1 MPPLDYSHGPIEAEQ
16 AMAHTNAGEE
26 QLGGLADAVEE
37 HAQRA
42 SELVPR
48 IWERDHTVW
57 QEDPTEVADR
67 LGWLDCPADFAAK
80 TDELAAFARQ
90 AADDGIEHV
99 VLVGMGGSSLYPDVL
114 RRVHGS
120 AEGFPQLHVL
130 DSTDPAAVLAVH
142 RRLPFDR
149 TLVIASSKSG
159 TTIETRSHFDYFWE
173 VLTDL
178 QGVEA
183 GRNAAA
189 VTDPGSAL
197 AELGETRAFRA
208 VFRNPSD
215 IGGRFSALSYFGLV
229 PAALLGMDLDRHLAA
244 AKEMA
249 EASRQPGSDNGPARL
264 GALLAAAA
272 QAGRNKLTLVL
283 ADDVAPFGDWVEQ
296 LIAESTGKHGVGILP
311 VVGEPLGPPEVY
323 GDDRLFVALGE
334 HDGLDALAAAG
345 HPVVRL
351 PGGEAADLGGEVV
364 RWEFATAV
372 AGALLD
378 INPFD
383 QPDVAAAKSATSRV
397 LEEGLPEMPFTPP
410 QRLLDRVVA
419 GDYVALLAFVDPDS
433 DEVQRLHDVATRL
446 RDQLHVPVTVGVG
459 PRYLHSTGQ
468 LHKGGPPQGVFLV
481 IVGEDSEDA
490 DIPQASFSFSTLK
503 WAQAAGDLEA
513 LQGRSLRAGRVAVDD
528 LEAAATSG

>member
-1 MPPLDYSHGPIEAEQ
+1 MV
-16 AMAHTNAGEE
+16 HTTAASE
-26 QLGGLADAVEE
+26 QLGELSSAVDEAA
-37 HAQRA
+37 AQA
-42 SELVPR
+42 AGWVPR
-48 IWERDHTVW
+48 IWDRDHTVW
-57 QEDPTEVADR
+57 QGDPTEVADR
-67 LGWLDCPADFAAK
+67 LGWLACPADFAAK
-80 TDELAAFARQ
+80 AEELAAFAQQ
-90 AADDGIEHV
+90 AIEDGIEHV
-99 VLVGMGGSSLYPDVL
+99 LLVGMGGSSLYPDVL

-120 AEGFPQLHVL
+120 APDHPELHVL

-159 TTIETRSHFDYFWE
+159 TTIETRSHFDYFWD

-189 VTDPGSAL
+189 VTDPGSQL
-197 AELGETRAFRA
+197 AELGQTRAFRA
-208 VFRNPSD
+208 IFRNPAD

-229 PAALLGMDLDRHLAA
+229 PAALLGVDLERHLQAA
-244 AKEMA
+244 QEMA
-249 EASRQPGSDNGPARL
+249 DAARTTDGDNGPMRL
-264 GALLAAAA
+264 GAVLGAGAR
-272 QAGRNKLTLVL
+272 AGRNKLTLVL
-283 ADDVAPFGDWVEQ
+283 PASLQPFGDWVEQ

-311 VVGEPLGPPEVY
+311 VVGEPLGPPDVY
-323 GDDRLFVALGE
+323 GDDRLFVAMGD
-334 HDGLDALAAAG
+334 HDGLDALVEAG

-351 PGGEAADLGGEVV
+351 GGTDPLDLGGEVF

-397 LEEGLPEMPFTPP
+397 LDEGLPELPTTSASD
-410 QRLLDRVVA
+410 LLDRVVA
-419 GDYVALLAFVDPDS
+419 GDYVAILAFVDPAAE
-433 DEVQRLHDVATRL
+433 EVSQLADAAIRL
-446 RDQLHVPVTVGVG
+446 RDRLHVPVTLGVG

-468 LHKGGPPQGVFLV
+468 LHKGGPPQGVFLLV
-481 IVGEDSEDA
+481 VGDDERDA
-490 DIPQASFSFSTLK
+490 DVPHAAFSFSTLK

-513 LQGRSLRAGRVAVDD
+513 LQSRSLRAGRVTVDD
-528 LEAAATSG
+528 VVAAASG